1 MYKRYRE
8 RRRRRH
14 GSEDRG
20 RSIWTKPSAQIAIL
34 LGAVLIISILLSTA
48 GR

>member
-8 RRRRRH
+8 RRRRRY
-14 GSEDRG
+14 GSEYRS
-20 RSIWTKPSAQIAIL
+20 RSIWTRPSAQIAIL
-34 LGAVLIISILLSTA
+34 LGAALIIYIILSSA

>member
-8 RRRRRH
+8 RRRRRY
-14 GSEDRG
+14 GSEYRG
-20 RSIWTKPSAQIAIL
+20 RSIWTRPSAQITIVLA
-34 LGAVLIISILLSTA
+34 AVLIIYIILTTA

>member
-8 RRRRRH
+8 RRRRRYR
-14 GSEDRG
+14 SESRG

-34 LGAVLIISILLSTA
+34 LGAALIVYIILSTA

>member
-8 RRRRRH
+8 RRRRRYR
-14 GSEDRG
+14 SEDRG

-34 LGAVLIISILLSTA
+34 LGAALIVYILLSTT